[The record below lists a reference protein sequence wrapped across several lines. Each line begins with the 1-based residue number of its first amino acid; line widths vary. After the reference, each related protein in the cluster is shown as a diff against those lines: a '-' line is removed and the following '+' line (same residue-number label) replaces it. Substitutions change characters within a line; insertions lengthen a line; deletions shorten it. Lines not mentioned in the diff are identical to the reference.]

1 MARRSSRGAAS
12 RRHPRSITVSL
23 DVPARFAHR
32 VPESLV
38 ARPPRQRL
46 ARRSWSVVPLALSAG
61 PTVRKSF
68 KVKYFTNWK
77 VNPSYSII
85 SRRRGK
91 PVLKIASAKRV
102 NRLLS
107 TEFNR
112 RRYDQKTRRKVAN
125 AGQLDSLSRDTYG
138 LIAAKRF
145 YGVSRIADA
154 ALVTRALGG

>member
-61 PTVRKSF
+61 PTVRKSV

-77 VNPSYSII
+77 VKPSYTIV

-138 LIAAKRF
+138 LIAANRF

>member
-1 MARRSSRGAAS
+1 M
-12 RRHPRSITVSL
+12 
-23 DVPARFAHR
+23 
-32 VPESLV
+32 
-38 ARPPRQRL
+38 
-46 ARRSWSVVPLALSAG
+46 ALSAG
-61 PTVRKSF
+61 PTVRKSV

-77 VNPSYSII
+77 VKPSYTIV

-125 AGQLDSLSRDTYG
+125 AGQLDSVSRDTFG
-138 LIAAKRF
+138 LLSANRF
-145 YGVSRIADA
+145 ASVTQLADA